1 MPARPAGYAPAVAD
15 TQDGPD
21 LHPITR
27 ELASGPDYAAISTLL
42 PSGRIQTQYI
52 WVGVDGDRL
61 FVNTEP
67 HRQKFQHLERDPR
80 VTLAIRDEQ
89 DPYRYAEVRG
99 RVVETERGQRARDQ
113 IDELSQKYDGKPYPA
128 ENIRSERVI
137 VWIEPERQTIAG

>member
-1 MPARPAGYAPAVAD
+1 VAD
-15 TQDGPD
+15 TLDGPD

-27 ELASGPDYAAISTLL
+27 ELAAGRNFAAISTLL

-61 FVNTEP
+61 YVNTEP
-67 HRQKFQHLERDPR
+67 HRQKFQNLEQDAR
-80 VTLAIRDEQ
+80 VTLAIRDEG

-99 RVVETERGQRARDQ
+99 HVAATEDGDRARAQ

-128 ENIRSERVI
+128 EQIKSGRVT
-137 VWIEPERQTIAG
+137 VYIEPERQTIAG

>member
-1 MPARPAGYAPAVAD
+1 VAD

-27 ELASGPDYAAISTLL
+27 ELASGRNYAAISTLL

-52 WVGVDGDRL
+52 WVGVEDDRL
-61 FVNTEP
+61 YVNTET
-67 HRQKFQHLERDPR
+67 HRRKFTDLQRDGR
-80 VTLAIRDEQ
+80 VTLAIRDEAN
-89 DPYRYAEVRG
+89 PYRYAEVRG
-99 RVVETERGQRARDQ
+99 RVAGTEAGESARRQ

-128 ENIRSERVI
+128 DNITSERVT